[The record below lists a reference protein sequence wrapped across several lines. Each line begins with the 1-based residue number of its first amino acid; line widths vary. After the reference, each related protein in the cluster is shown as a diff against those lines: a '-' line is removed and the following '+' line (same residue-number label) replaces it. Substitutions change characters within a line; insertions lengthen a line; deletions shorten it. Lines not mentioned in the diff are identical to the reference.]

1 LNEREKLN
9 WEARYFS
16 DSDLP
21 KVGDFRRSF
30 DTDPSVEFFRVSRT
44 AEYYRWRLL
53 DNPYGRGE
61 LSIAVDGDRIVGTAA
76 NTPKRMVVA
85 QKDTRGAE
93 VGETFT
99 DPGFQRQGIFS
110 HLVTMNLERAEQD
123 GTELI
128 YGLPNEIALLGWEG
142 RLGFHQVRSAHIV
155 NAIRPLRMRRSLQA
169 LLGNR
174 ALGLLGAPAAW
185 TYFRTRFPL
194 RRPSEDIALCE
205 SLPTEVPAFCQAA
218 LASFDVYLVRD
229 QEYLSG
235 GSRAV
240 PMTTGST

>member
-1 LNEREKLN
+1 M
-9 WEARYFS
+9 
-16 DSDLP
+16 
-21 KVGDFRRSF
+21 
-30 DTDPSVEFFRVSRT
+30 
-44 AEYYRWRLL
+44 
-53 DNPYGRGE
+53 
-61 LSIAVDGDRIVGTAA
+61 DGDRIVGTAA

-155 NAIRPLRMRRSLQA
+155 NAIRPLSNEALSPGTSGKPSARSAGSAAGLDLLQDQVS
-169 LLGNR
+169 
-174 ALGLLGAPAAW
+174 AP
-185 TYFRTRFPL
+185 
-194 RRPSEDIALCE
+194 
-205 SLPTEVPAFCQAA
+205 
-218 LASFDVYLVRD
+218 
-229 QEYLSG
+229 
-235 GSRAV
+235 
-240 PMTTGST
+240 